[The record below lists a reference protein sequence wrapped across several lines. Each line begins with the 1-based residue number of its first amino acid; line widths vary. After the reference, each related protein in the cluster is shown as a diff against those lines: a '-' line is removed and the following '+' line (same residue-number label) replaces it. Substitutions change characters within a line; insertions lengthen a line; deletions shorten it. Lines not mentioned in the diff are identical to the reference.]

1 MKRIIAAL
9 TNKIE
14 KLKLD
19 RKVNRVNR
27 AIETAKDNARDTID
41 RLNEEASKLLSDLAE
56 SSEVNGIITKI
67 SDKLGII
74 EEQEEIIKRLDKVKE
89 FIEEDVEVEEEKD

>member
-9 TNKIE
+9 TDKVE
-14 KLKLD
+14 KLKLE
-19 RKVNRVNR
+19 RKVNRVYR
-27 AIETAKDNARDTID
+27 ALETAKDNAEDTID
-41 RLNEEASKLLSDLAE
+41 KLNEEASDLLADLVT
-56 SSEVNGIITKI
+56 SSEVNRIITKI
-67 SDKLGII
+67 SDKLGAI

>member
-9 TNKIE
+9 TNKVE

-27 AIETAKDNARDTID
+27 SIETAKDNAHDAID
-41 RLNEEASKLLSDLAE
+41 RLNEEASELLSQLATC
-56 SSEVNGIITKI
+56 SEVNGIITKL
-67 SDKLGII
+67 SDKIGAI
-74 EEQEEIIKRLDKVKE
+74 EEQEEILKRFDKVKA
-89 FIEEDVEVEEEKD
+89 FIDEEVEIENE

>member
-9 TNKIE
+9 TDKVE
-14 KLKLD
+14 KLKLG
-19 RKVNRVNR
+19 RKVNRVYR
-27 AIETAKDNARDTID
+27 AIETAKDNAEDTID
-41 RLNEEASKLLSDLAE
+41 KLNEEASDLLADLAT

-67 SDKLGII
+67 SDKLGAI

-89 FIEEDVEVEEEKD
+89 FIEEDVEIEEEKN

>member
-9 TNKIE
+9 TDKVE
-14 KLKLD
+14 KLKLE
-19 RKVNRVNR
+19 RKVNRVYR
-27 AIETAKDNARDTID
+27 AIETAKDNAQDTID
-41 RLNEEASKLLSDLAE
+41 KLNEEASDLLSSLAT
-56 SSEVNGIITKI
+56 SSEVNGIITRI
-67 SDKLGII
+67 SDELGAI